1 MYYIDR
7 KLVKQNAKAALK
19 ANYWS
24 IVGWTVLGLAIIVAC
39 ALVSRIPF
47 LGIVGL
53 AGTIFIVPVVSCGVN
68 YYSYKVYK
76 GDQAG
81 SNELFAGFNSKL
93 FIHVVGG
100 YWWMTLFTFL
110 WSLLFIIPGIVK
122 SIAYSMTGYI
132 LIDQPEVS
140 AKDALKLSMAMTQG
154 HKGEIFV
161 MYLCYIGW
169 MILASIT
176 SGIVGVFYAYPY
188 MFITMGGYYYELK
201 ALYEGRVPEE
211 EAREYASPEYE
222 PEGNLA
228 YVHEEK
234 DEVNEPEPEP
244 EMAGLEF
251 PDAPTWEGAASMEAP
266 GEPCEYEADEYEPDE
281 NPGEEPEETDGD

>member
-7 KLVKQNAKAALK
+7 RLVKQNARAALK

-24 IVGWTVLGLAIIVAC
+24 IVGWTVLGMAIIVAC
-39 ALVSRIPF
+39 FLVSNIPF

-53 AGTIFIVPVVSCGVN
+53 AGTIFVMPVVSCGLD
-68 YYSYKVYK
+68 YYSYRIYK
-76 GDQAG
+76 GDKAG
-81 SNELFAGFNSKL
+81 SAELFAGFDSKR

-100 YWWMTLFTFL
+100 FWWMTLFTWL

-122 SIAYSMTGYI
+122 SISYSMTGYI

-140 AKDALKLSMAMTQG
+140 AKDALKLSMAMTYG

-161 MYLCYIGW
+161 MSLSFIGW

-176 SGIVGVFYAYPY
+176 SGIVGVFYVYPY
-188 MFITMGGYYYELK
+188 YFITMGGYYYELK
-201 ALYEGRVPEE
+201 ALYEGRVPEGAPKANEAPE
-211 EAREYASPEYE
+211 EKAEGSLAFVPEEKAEVKE
-222 PEGNLA
+222 PE
-228 YVHEEK
+228 E
-234 DEVNEPEPEP
+234 EP
-244 EMAGLEF
+244 EMASLEF
-251 PDAPTWEGAASMEAP
+251 PDAPTWEGAASAEAP

-281 NPGEEPEETDGD
+281 RPGEEPEETDGD

>member
-7 KLVKQNAKAALK
+7 RLVKQNARAALK

-24 IVGWTVLGLAIIVAC
+24 IVGWTVLGMAIIVAC
-39 ALVSRIPF
+39 FLVSNIPF

-53 AGTIFIVPVVSCGVN
+53 AGTIFVVPVISCGLD
-68 YYSYKVYK
+68 YYSYRIYK
-76 GDQAG
+76 GDKAG
-81 SNELFAGFNSKL
+81 SAELFAGFDSKR

-100 YWWMTLFTFL
+100 FWWMTLFTWL

-122 SIAYSMTGYI
+122 SISYSMTGYI

-140 AKDALKLSMAMTQG
+140 AKDALKLSMAMTYG

-161 MYLCYIGW
+161 MSLSFIGW

-176 SGIVGVFYAYPY
+176 SGIVGVFYVYPY
-188 MFITMGGYYYELK
+188 YFITMGGYYYELK
-201 ALYEGRVPEE
+201 ALYEGRVPEGAPKANEAPE
-211 EAREYASPEYE
+211 EKAEGSLAFVPEEKAEVKE
-222 PEGNLA
+222 PE
-228 YVHEEK
+228 
-234 DEVNEPEPEP
+234 EP
-244 EMAGLEF
+244 EMASLEF
-251 PDAPTWEGAASMEAP
+251 PDAPTWEGAASAEAP

-281 NPGEEPEETDGD
+281 KPVEEPEETDGD